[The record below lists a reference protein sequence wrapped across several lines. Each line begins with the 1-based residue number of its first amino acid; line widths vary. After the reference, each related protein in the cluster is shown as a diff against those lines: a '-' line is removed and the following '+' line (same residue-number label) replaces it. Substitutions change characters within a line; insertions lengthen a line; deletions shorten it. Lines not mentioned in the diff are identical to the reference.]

1 MATNNNTKIDYASA
15 DNAKKPMA
23 YPLVR
28 ALAGAAYYHNEGLTM
43 QKASDLIN
51 GLLRAMGKK
60 AEDRQLK
67 HPDEKA
73 SFGQCTFIAMT
84 LKNSGCTNGTAL
96 QLIKLFSDGKC
107 EETLKKLA
115 ENAKGEPKKEEPKK
129 TEPKK
134 ANGKKTAKK
143 ANKGGKAK
151 A

>member
-23 YPLVR
+23 YPLVK
-28 ALAGAAYYHNEGLTM
+28 ALAGAAYYHNELTM

-67 HPDEKA
+67 HPEEKA

-96 QLIKLFSDGKC
+96 QLIKLFGDGKC

-115 ENAKGEPKKEEPKK
+115 ENAKGEPKKYEPKK
-129 TEPKK
+129 D
-134 ANGKKTAKK
+134 NGKKTAKK